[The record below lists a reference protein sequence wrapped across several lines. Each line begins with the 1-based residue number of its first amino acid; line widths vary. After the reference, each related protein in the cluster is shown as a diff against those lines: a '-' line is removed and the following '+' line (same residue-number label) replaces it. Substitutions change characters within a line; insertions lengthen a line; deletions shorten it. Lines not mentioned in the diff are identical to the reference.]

1 MRRMD
6 TRARAARS
14 PPRLFEGSAASG
26 SGERSQMP
34 SPDRWG
40 IRLLLMILVQ
50 LDEVPKGHRKLHVL
64 DGIERIEAERVLE
77 TRHDQGK
84 AERVETGLEQ
94 LQTVGQPHQFP
105 LLLDRDLL
113 ELQRDCFSYRH
124 QFGSIYS
131 VGLGDAKR
139 PQASL

>member
-1 MRRMD
+1 MRRMEP
-6 TRARAARS
+6 RAHGAPS
-14 PPRLFEGSAASG
+14 PRRLFEGAAASG

-34 SPDRWG
+34 PPDRWG

-50 LDEVPKGHRKLHVL
+50 LDEVAKGHRKLHVL
-64 DGIERIEAERVLE
+64 DGIERVEAERVLE
-77 TRHDQGK
+77 TRHDQRK

-94 LQTVGQPHQFP
+94 LQTVGQLRQFP

-113 ELQRDCFSYRH
+113 ELQRDCISYRH
-124 QFGSIYS
+124 RFGSIYS
-131 VGLGDAKR
+131 VDLGGAKR